1 LILYFAVDVKRLYEL
16 GKGYPWQKP
25 ARCPV
30 CRSDRLW
37 GHGFVRRYFEPFEQ
51 PVWIKRYRCP
61 DCGAV
66 HTMRPDTYLEGLR
79 YPLAVILLCLC
90 IKTCSN
96 RFAGLTYQLQQ
107 AWWKALRQAASVT
120 ATCPPARLKTLIL
133 ELSLR
138 SFFRDVLLL

>member
-1 LILYFAVDVKRLYEL
+1 
-16 GKGYPWQKP
+16 
-25 ARCPV
+25 
-30 CRSDRLW
+30 
-37 GHGFVRRYFEPFEQ
+37 
-51 PVWIKRYRCP
+51 
-61 DCGAV
+61 
-66 HTMRPDTYLEGLR
+66 MRPDTYLRGLR

-133 ELSLR
+133 ELSFR